1 MTDLLILGNAL
12 PEIIFTGNIYLE
24 TLVRRALI
32 IFYYVIVYRTYVLLM
47 PVKQWITSD
56 WRPLNTI
63 TFTHLSRVLNWIRF
77 LFTPN
82 YVQFTHYDNNAQV
95 ENTRS

>member
-47 PVKQWITSD
+47 PVKQ
-56 WRPLNTI
+56 
-63 TFTHLSRVLNWIRF
+63 
-77 LFTPN
+77 
-82 YVQFTHYDNNAQV
+82 
-95 ENTRS
+95 